1 MVRILNMPREQTTVL
16 VNHTEV
22 KDVAEKKFLQE
33 TNFQEDDNNE
43 EELIPERRAKDQLWR
58 QAATLRDASLSSFTL
73 GDK

>member
-1 MVRILNMPREQTTVL
+1 M
-16 VNHTEV
+16 
-22 KDVAEKKFLQE
+22 AEKKFLQE